1 MYLLYLNPL
10 IPKTATYFF
19 LVIVLYSVCVWDL
32 TDYLNNFQ
40 TKSIL
45 SLCRYLC
52 FTPLT
57 ILRWVSSSWKEIENP
72 SPQGAGV
79 ETLSGWTATISV
91 GSLMKFFKPGLRSDF
106 CGEHKK
112 FWEMKLISFK
122 SPPQKDVTRLSKSNS
137 DCKHLLHDYSG
148 AVLGGCLNRPIVHC
162 VEMKPNWFGID
173 VLPCCKLLHGST
185 NPKLSKAANSCWTG
199 YGCWGAQF
207 CFWSM
212 PELQGGFSVVLFTVK
227 WGRKSI
233 NHVVTAREM
242 RSIISLDIGYRG
254 SKDLM
259 ECSQTHRKMMPANC
273 CTQNC

>member
-1 MYLLYLNPL
+1 MNLTTHASGTARLFAVQGLMTRECWIIYMYLLYLNPL
-10 IPKTATYFF
+10 TPKTATYFF
-19 LVIVLYSVCVWDL
+19 LVIVLYIVYVWDL

-57 ILRWVSSSWKEIENP
+57 ILRWVSSSLRDP

-79 ETLSGWTATISV
+79 ETLSRWPATISV
-91 GSLMKFFKPGLRSDF
+91 GSLMKFSKPGLTVIFEGSTNSS
-106 CGEHKK
+106 GKWSWWVLK
-112 FWEMKLISFK
+112 A
-122 SPPQKDVTRLSKSNS
+122 PPKKDVRRLSKSNS
-137 DCKHLLHDYSG
+137 DCKHLLHPCLG
-148 AVLGGCLNRPIVHC
+148 AVFGGCLNRPIVHC
-162 VEMKPNWFGID
+162 VEMKPNWFVID

-212 PELQGGFSVVLFTVK
+212 PELKGKEINKSCGNCKGDEGHNISWYRIYRVQGLPNTS
-227 WGRKSI
+227 
-233 NHVVTAREM
+233 
-242 RSIISLDIGYRG
+242 
-254 SKDLM
+254 
-259 ECSQTHRKMMPANC
+259 
-273 CTQNC
+273 